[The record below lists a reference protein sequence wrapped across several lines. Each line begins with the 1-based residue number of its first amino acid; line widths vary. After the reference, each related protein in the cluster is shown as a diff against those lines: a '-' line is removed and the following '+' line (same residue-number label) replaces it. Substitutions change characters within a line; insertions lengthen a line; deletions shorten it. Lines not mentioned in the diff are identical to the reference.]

1 MIGFFIFGIC
11 SFFFSIISSITKRKD
26 FFFFS
31 FFLIFLFQAIRY
43 NYGNDYISYKEIFVE
58 INESNLFETRYEI
71 GWIVLNKLFYYL
83 GFQSLIAFIS
93 LFISY
98 VYYKFIIHFLKPN
111 YYWLGF
117 FIFIFD
123 PNNLLINITAIRQSI
138 AIAFFLLSIIN
149 LVNKKLL
156 PSFILLVTATFFHTS
171 SLIIFPI
178 LLIVF
183 FLNRFL
189 KNKKI
194 YKFILL
200 PLYISVF
207 YITENLKDY
216 IFLLN
221 TVFADGKYYSYTTTD
236 VVNVANLFNVLFYS
250 YLFYIILHYS
260 SFKIRQNSYLFSLSI
275 VGLVF
280 IPLALL
286 VPLIARFSYYFLPIL
301 IVLIPIIYDQM
312 KNVLYKNIFF
322 LIIISVTLLRLF
334 RFFYSE
340 TYYSGFFEYQTIF
353 KI

>member
-31 FFLIFLFQAIRY
+31 FFLIFIFQAIRY
-43 NYGNDYISYKEIFVE
+43 NYGNDYISYKEIFEE
-58 INESNLFETRYEI
+58 INESDLFETRYEI
-71 GWIVLNKLFYYL
+71 GWIILNKLFYYL

-98 VYYKFIIHFLKPN
+98 VYYKFIIHFLQPN

-117 FIFIFD
+117 FLFIFD

-138 AIAFFLLSIIN
+138 AIAFFLLSIISLN
-149 LVNKKLL
+149 DRKIIS
-156 PSFILLVTATFFHTS
+156 SFILLLIATFFHTS

-178 LLIVF
+178 LLIIF
-183 FLNRFL
+183 FLTRLFNNR
-189 KNKKI
+189 KI

-200 PLYISVF
+200 PFYVSFF
-207 YITENLKDY
+207 YITNNFKEY

-221 TVFADGKYYSYTTTD
+221 TFMANGKYDSYTTID
-236 VVNVANLFNVLFYS
+236 VVNVANLFNVSFYS
-250 YLFYIILHYS
+250 YLFFIILHYS
-260 SFKIRQNSYLFSLSI
+260 YSNVKENGVLYLLSI
-275 VGLVF
+275 AGLLF
-280 IPLALL
+280 IPFALL

-312 KNVLYKNIFF
+312 KNVLYKNIF
-322 LIIISVTLLRLF
+322 LVVIISVTLLRLF

-340 TYYSGFFEYQTIF
+340 TYNSGFYEYQTIF